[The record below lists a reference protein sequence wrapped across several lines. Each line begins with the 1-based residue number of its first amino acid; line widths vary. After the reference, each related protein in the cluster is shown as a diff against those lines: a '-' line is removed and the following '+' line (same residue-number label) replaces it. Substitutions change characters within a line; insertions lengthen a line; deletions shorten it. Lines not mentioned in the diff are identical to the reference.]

1 MKDFHLD
8 LNDDNLDGINYFA
21 CILEQF
27 KNTNEIWYCLEKLKI
42 RNVLKQTITKLSN
55 DHYHSNRYSIKR
67 AYLLENKK
75 GYSLI
80 KTNNEWKNFR
90 PLLELFT
97 VVENDYLNS
106 KNTNTIKNKQEA
118 IQYYSLKIISEI
130 DNSK

>member
-1 MKDFHLD
+1 MKSQH
-8 LNDDNLDGINYFA
+8 
-21 CILEQF
+21 
-27 KNTNEIWYCLEKLKI
+27 CLEKLKI

-80 KTNNEWKNFR
+80 KTNNGR
-90 PLLELFT
+90 ILDSLLELFT
-97 VVENDYLNS
+97 VENDYLNS

-118 IQYYSLKIISEI
+118 IQYLFT
-130 DNSK
+130 